1 LPGYTVAVGKRS
13 IAGPTPCGHAAAAR
27 RINEEGMTM
36 NENTREAKAING
48 QELKPIE
55 AGVTGLDEEQLAEV
69 AGGIVRQRLRHNHE
83 YGPRYKK
90 KSLFGWNWYAVCKV
104 CKKEVEVEKGD
115 WSGDPD

>member
-1 LPGYTVAVGKRS
+1 
-13 IAGPTPCGHAAAAR
+13 
-27 RINEEGMTM
+27 M

-69 AGGIVRQRLRHNHE
+69 AGGFRERGYRSSHTCRDNL
-83 YGPRYKK
+83 GPSYKR
-90 KSLFGWNWYAVCKV
+90 KSTFGWNWYAKCKI
-104 CKKEVEVEKGD
+104 CNREKKVKNGP